1 MEERTRNLSVPLS
14 LSEDSKT
21 KSIPVLEPAAGA
33 HVPDQEPQWVSG
45 LKLLPIVIAVT
56 IGSFLMLLDISII
69 VTATPVITSHF
80 HSLQDVGWYGAAYEL
95 ASAVLQPLT
104 GKFYSNFDPKWTFL
118 AFFALFEVGSL
129 ICAVATSS
137 KMFIIGRAVAG
148 LGTSGI
154 LNGAFTIIAGCVPMH
169 KRPALIGF
177 VSGVSQLGLVAG
189 PLIGGA
195 LTQYVN
201 WRWCFYINL
210 PIGGLLA
217 VLLIFSHVPD
227 PLPKPPFRTALRT
240 LPPKLDLW
248 GFVFFAGAALQLLL
262 ALDYGGTTFRWNSA
276 TIIGLFCGGGGTFL
290 VFLGWEYHKGDE
302 AMIAFSMV
310 KQKIVWSSCLAY
322 GLFMAQL
329 VCVAYY
335 LPIYFQGVKGA
346 SPTMSG
352 VYFLPIV
359 LSHVLFAIT
368 SGILLGKLGYY
379 LPFALIGSALVAIG
393 NGLLATLLP
402 ETSTGKWIGYQI
414 ISGAGRGLALQIP
427 IIAVQNTLAP
437 TQIPDAMAI
446 LMFSQSFIVALFLS
460 FSDTIFTNSLK
471 TLIPEY
477 APSIDPQVVIN
488 AGATGFRSLFEGD
501 NLVGILVAY
510 AKSIDRELYLTAG
523 AAVGCFAASWFM
535 GFKDIRKKD
544 EGSKA

>member
-1 MEERTRNLSVPLS
+1 
-14 LSEDSKT
+14 
-21 KSIPVLEPAAGA
+21 
-33 HVPDQEPQWVSG
+33 
-45 LKLLPIVIAVT
+45 
-56 IGSFLMLLDISII
+56 
-69 VTATPVITSHF
+69 
-80 HSLQDVGWYGAAYEL
+80 
-95 ASAVLQPLT
+95 
-104 GKFYSNFDPKWTFL
+104 
-118 AFFALFEVGSL
+118 
-129 ICAVATSS
+129 
-137 KMFIIGRAVAG
+137 MFIIGRAVAG

-177 VSGVSQLGLVAG
+177 VSGGMSKSNQYHELYVDECSSFTTWIGSRTIDRRSTNAICKLEMVLVQPHYFLYIIRDSNFLSKSG
-189 PLIGGA
+189 
-195 LTQYVN
+195 
-201 WRWCFYINL
+201 FYINL

-368 SGILLGKLGYY
+368 SGIL
-379 LPFALIGSALVAIG
+379 
-393 NGLLATLLP
+393 
-402 ETSTGKWIGYQI
+402 
-414 ISGAGRGLALQIP
+414 R
-427 IIAVQNTLAP
+427 
-437 TQIPDAMAI
+437 
-446 LMFSQSFIVALFLS
+446 
-460 FSDTIFTNSLK
+460 
-471 TLIPEY
+471 
-477 APSIDPQVVIN
+477 
-488 AGATGFRSLFEGD
+488 R
-501 NLVGILVAY
+501 
-510 AKSIDRELYLTAG
+510 
-523 AAVGCFAASWFM
+523 
-535 GFKDIRKKD
+535 
-544 EGSKA
+544 